1 MYYFKKLS
9 LCYLIVGVI
18 FLTGCSKDPGTPPEL
33 LVDGT
38 AIVVGETT
46 PSSLS
51 KSGFTT
57 INLLDYLMFELPEKS
72 WTSSFNLY
80 KDDVSYASLCLVND
94 SKEEKMVGQCT
105 IEEVKFS
112 HLEDDRKDLD
122 ISINGFNPIG
132 KTQEE
137 LKELYPE
144 LILDDDVD
152 DDTQTHRINN
162 GDYYIYFQY
171 DKGVMTEIEVKH
183 SFSKSY
189 KEK

>member
-46 PSSLS
+46 PSSLNE
-51 KSGFTT
+51 SGFTT
-57 INLLDYLMFELPEKS
+57 INLLDYLMYELPEKS

-94 SKEEKMVGQCT
+94 SKEEKMVGQ
-105 IEEVKFS
+105 
-112 HLEDDRKDLD
+112 
-122 ISINGFNPIG
+122 
-132 KTQEE
+132 
-137 LKELYPE
+137 
-144 LILDDDVD
+144 
-152 DDTQTHRINN
+152 
-162 GDYYIYFQY
+162 
-171 DKGVMTEIEVKH
+171 
-183 SFSKSY
+183 
-189 KEK
+189 

>member
-46 PSSLS
+46 PSSLN

-72 WTSSFNLY
+72 CATSAVLSS
-80 KDDVSYASLCLVND
+80 DPSLIIR
-94 SKEEKMVGQCT
+94 T
-105 IEEVKFS
+105 
-112 HLEDDRKDLD
+112 
-122 ISINGFNPIG
+122 
-132 KTQEE
+132 
-137 LKELYPE
+137 
-144 LILDDDVD
+144 
-152 DDTQTHRINN
+152 
-162 GDYYIYFQY
+162 
-171 DKGVMTEIEVKH
+171 
-183 SFSKSY
+183 SKSL
-189 KEK
+189 KV

>member
-1 MYYFKKLS
+1 MYYFKKL
-9 LCYLIVGVI
+9 LLYCLIAGVI

-33 LVDGT
+33 LIDGT

-46 PSSLS
+46 PGSLS
-51 KSGFTT
+51 SSGFTT
-57 INLLDYLMFELPEKS
+57 INLLDYLMFKLPEKS
-72 WTSSFNLY
+72 WTSSFTLY
-80 KDDVSYASLCLVND
+80 KDDVPYASLCLTND

-105 IEEVKFS
+105 IEEVKFTQ
-112 HLEDDRKDLD
+112 LEDDRKDLD
-122 ISINGFNPIG
+122 ISINGYNPIG

-144 LILDDDVD
+144 LILDDDD
-152 DDTQTHRINN
+152 DDTQIHRINN

-189 KEK
+189 KSK